1 MTSSSKDT
9 EFAPINLDA
18 SDRIPAG
25 AKKPSPSPK
34 APQTSGGVSKGL
46 FSVVLIAALGA
57 AGASIY
63 LFTQLQSSK
72 QIIVEN
78 QNRLDLLE
86 NRLSATGEEMDN
98 STVALQVKV
107 TELSERTEEL
117 WEQMDRL
124 WASAWR
130 RNQAEI
136 KELNSQLV
144 SLKRETTQMLGSI
157 ESKVNSSQSGTQQLM
172 TRINDLNGKITEQA
186 NNLLGVKVE
195 NEGIG
200 ATNAAQS
207 EELRQLMEKVLLL
220 EKRNTSLLQKLNGIE
235 TQVKEL
241 AVKTV

>member
-1 MTSSSKDT
+1 
-9 EFAPINLDA
+9 
-18 SDRIPAG
+18 
-25 AKKPSPSPK
+25 
-34 APQTSGGVSKGL
+34 
-46 FSVVLIAALGA
+46 
-57 AGASIY
+57 
-63 LFTQLQSSK
+63 
-72 QIIVEN
+72 
-78 QNRLDLLE
+78 
-86 NRLSATGEEMDN
+86 
-98 STVALQVKV
+98 
-107 TELSERTEEL
+107 
-117 WEQMDRL
+117 
-124 WASAWR
+124 
-130 RNQAEI
+130 
-136 KELNSQLV
+136 V